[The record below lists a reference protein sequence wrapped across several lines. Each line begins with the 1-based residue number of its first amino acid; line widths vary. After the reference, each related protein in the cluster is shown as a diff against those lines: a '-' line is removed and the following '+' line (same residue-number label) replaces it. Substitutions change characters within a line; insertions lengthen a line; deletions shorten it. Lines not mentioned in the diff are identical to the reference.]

1 MSPFTSLRA
10 GLTFAALVGVA
21 TSAVATPA
29 HFIPSRVVESPD
41 GKVGYTLTERTALGG
56 PDAADEAQFYEK
68 LGSVAIDAD
77 ADGNLYVLDNGNCRV
92 QVFDASDRFV
102 RTIGGEGGGPGEFK
116 LPRILD
122 VNPAGQVAVHDL
134 GQSRVSVFDADGTL
148 LGDFVPPSPVGG
160 VVLLEDGTLAI
171 GYEEDRPA
179 PVQRVDASG
188 EVLWSYGDAK
198 PMPRQDMVFKVA
210 SRTFAPSMAMFDGR
224 ILRASD
230 GAYCVLALSP
240 EGTELDRFARAY
252 DRKKMELPRRGGG
265 DDDEEGGHQMM
276 MITVTESDDGSG
288 PERDVSVG
296 DGEQTSTLDMGDL
309 QSMMPEFSAD
319 VRGLLAWP
327 DGRLWVLTSDADDD
341 RIVADEWKGKAFA
354 GSFEIPAY
362 DRYAVGADGAL
373 YAVSHDDDD
382 FPFVHRLDV
391 TAR

>member
-1 MSPFTSLRA
+1 MSRSTSRRA
-10 GLTFAALVGVA
+10 GLALAALVGVA

-41 GKVGYTLTERTALGG
+41 GKVAYTLSERTSLGG

-68 LGSVAIDAD
+68 LGSITIDGD
-77 ADGNLYVLDNGNCRV
+77 AKGNLYVLDNGNCRV
-92 QVFDASDRFV
+92 QVFDANDRFV

-122 VNPAGQVAVHDL
+122 VNAKGEVAVHDL
-134 GQSRVSVFDADGTL
+134 GQSRISVVAAAGKL
-148 LGDFVPPSPVGG
+148 VGDFVPPSPVAG
-160 VVLLEDGTLAI
+160 VVLLEDGTLAV

-179 PVQRVDASG
+179 PVQRVDATG
-188 EVLWSYGDAK
+188 KELWSYGEAR

-210 SRTFAPSMAMFDGR
+210 SRSFAPTMSRLDGR

-240 EGTELDRFARAY
+240 EGTELDRFARTY
-252 DRKKMELPRRGGG
+252 DRQKMELPRPRKG
-265 DDDEEGGHQMM
+265 EEGEGEGHQMM
-276 MITVTESDDGSG
+276 MITVTETDDGSG

-296 DGEQTSTLDMGDL
+296 NGEQTTTLDMDDL

-341 RIVADEWKGKAFA
+341 RIVADEWKGTTFA

-362 DRYAVGADGAL
+362 DRYAVGGDGAL

-382 FPFVHRLDV
+382 FPYVHRLDV